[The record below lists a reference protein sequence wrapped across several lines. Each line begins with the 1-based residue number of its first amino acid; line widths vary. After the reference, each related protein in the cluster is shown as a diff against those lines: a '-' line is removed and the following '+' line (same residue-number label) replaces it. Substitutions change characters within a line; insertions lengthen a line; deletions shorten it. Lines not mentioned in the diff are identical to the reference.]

1 MAELPRIRVRQKRAA
16 SILAR
21 ALALLAM
28 LAPLGL
34 AQHYAFHN
42 FGREA
47 GLTNLDVQCLY
58 QDRVGFLWVG
68 TENGLYRY
76 EGGRFTYFGKENG
89 LPSAAVET
97 IHQTDDGT
105 LWVATREGL
114 ARFNGRAFE
123 KVKLDWDY
131 QMFGTATI
139 ASAGN
144 KLYFTTDRGLIIG
157 TLASGHWAFSRLES
171 RNKEGNKP
179 SVGVAVMPTG
189 AVWYGCGRRL
199 CVYDGSEVTDLG
211 LAAGVPETHWN
222 WIGATPSGALAA
234 RSFDRMITFNQ
245 SSSRNSLGTIRPRVE
260 GLADSS
266 LSSGR
271 PIFDHTG
278 RLLVPTLEGLA
289 ISRPGGGWK
298 YITSAQGLLSD
309 KVSCVLQDRE
319 GSLWVGMSGYGLARW
334 PGYGAWEIF
343 GRAEGLSSDSI
354 WGLQYDA
361 AGTLWACTTRG
372 LHRFVKGVWE
382 RWPRAGL
389 PTSESM
395 TLAFGLDGT
404 AWVASHGHG
413 LYEIDPR
420 RGVVRAHYG
429 EKEFGTEILTGALVD
444 REGGL
449 WVSTFRGLF
458 HGARTGNRLH
468 FERQFPPE
476 NTPREAFGELY
487 LDRRGRIWAPGTHG
501 LARFDH
507 GRWRRFG
514 TSDGMKRLLVV
525 ALAEA
530 PDGSLWAAYSGPNGI
545 WRLEESGDSLR
556 TTNLTTKDGLKSN
569 LVFSLGFDRTGSLW
583 AATDNG
589 VDVRRPDGWHHYE
602 QGDGLA
608 WNDTN
613 AGSFLAGRGNDVWVG
628 TGRGLSHFM
637 GGETGRESTVPEVL
651 ITSVVFGNGAAV
663 TTANP
668 EIPYRD
674 RAVHFVFAALTFQDE
689 QDVLFRYR
697 LLGLDS
703 RWTSTNNRDLH
714 VPHLPPGQYEF
725 ALMARSS
732 RGVWST
738 RPAVFRFRILPPWY
752 LQWWALTL
760 GVAAV
765 FLLVWGIGRWRMQRL
780 IAQRTRLETMV
791 EERTH
796 ELHEAKERAEESSR
810 LKSEFLATMSHEIRT
825 PMNGVLGMTSLML
838 ESEATPEQRE
848 NLKMVKAAGESLMAL
863 LNDML
868 DLSRIEAG
876 RFPLENAPFSPRD
889 CVYQAMRTV
898 EIQARA
904 KGLDFTY
911 TVTAD
916 VPDTLSGDA
925 ARLRQVLINLLGNA
939 IKFTERGSVKL
950 HVTQASLSKM
960 TQASVSKMAQAP
972 ELNNAAKG
980 DRVALQFAVTDTG
993 IGIARD
999 KQAVIFEPFR
1009 QADASM
1015 TRKYGGTGLGL
1026 AICQRLVGLMDGAL
1040 QLESEPGAGST
1051 FSFTALFL
1059 PAAGSGAP
1067 PPEDNAWGRDG
1078 SMHGNYRVLLADD
1091 NALNCRLTER
1101 LLTLRGHS
1109 VSIAS
1114 NGCEAVEQF
1123 RSQQFQVVLMDVQ
1136 MPEMDGLEATARIRE
1151 YESTLGTRVPIVAMT
1166 ANSMKGDREACLA
1179 AGMDDYISKPFQPED
1194 LYAKVE
1200 NYGSLSLLSAIAY
1213 GDSLSAAVPLA
1224 GPGCD
1229 SM

>member
-1 MAELPRIRVRQKRAA
+1 MALLPTIRSRPKAA
-16 SILAR
+16 ARRLGR

-28 LAPLGL
+28 LAPWGL
-34 AQHYAFHN
+34 AQHYGFHN

-47 GLTNLDVQCLY
+47 GLTNLEVQCLY

-76 EGGRFTYFGKENG
+76 EGGRFTFFGKENG
-89 LPSAAVET
+89 LPGAAVES

-105 LWVATREGL
+105 LWVGTREGL

-139 ASAGN
+139 ASAG
-144 KLYFTTDRGLIIG
+144 KVLYFTTDRGLVIG
-157 TLASGHWAFSRLES
+157 RLASGHWTFSRLES

-179 SVGVAVMPTG
+179 SVGVSVMSTG

-199 CVYDGSEVTDLG
+199 CIYDGSEVTDLG
-211 LAAGVPETHWN
+211 VAAGVPETHWN
-222 WIGATPSGALAA
+222 WIGAARSGALSGAIA
-234 RSFDRMITFNQ
+234 LRSFDQMMVFNK
-245 SSSRNSLGTIRPRVE
+245 SSSPSSPGTIRPRVD
-260 GLADSS
+260 GLADSA
-266 LSSGR
+266 LTSGR
-271 PIFDHTG
+271 PIFDHAG
-278 RLLVPTLEGLA
+278 RMLVPTLEGLA
-289 ISRPGGGWK
+289 IGHPGTWN

-319 GSLWVGMSGYGLARW
+319 GSLWVGMRGYGLARW
-334 PGYGAWEIF
+334 PGYGVWETW

-354 WGLQYDA
+354 WTLQYDA

-372 LHRFVKGVWE
+372 LHRFVKGAWE
-382 RWPRAGL
+382 RWPKSGI

-395 TLAFGLDGT
+395 SLAFGSAGT
-404 AWVASHGHG
+404 AWVGSRGHG
-413 LYEIDPR
+413 LYEIDTR
-420 RGVVRAHYG
+420 AGTVRAHYS
-429 EKEFGTEILTGALVD
+429 EKEFGTPSIFGVLMD
-444 REGGL
+444 PEGRL
-449 WVSTFRGLF
+449 WVSTYRGLF
-458 HGARTGNRLH
+458 RSERIGSALH
-468 FERQFPPE
+468 FERQSPPQTTE
-476 NTPREAFGELY
+476 REAFSQPY

-501 LARFDH
+501 LILFDH

-514 TSDGMKRLLVV
+514 PSDGMRKLLVV
-525 ALAEA
+525 ALTEG
-530 PDGSLWAAYSGPNGI
+530 PDGSFWGAYSGPSGI
-545 WRLEESGDSLR
+545 WHLEESGDRLR
-556 TTNLTTKDGLKSN
+556 ISNLTTKDGLKSN
-569 LVFSLGFDRTGSLW
+569 LIFSLGFDRTGALW

-589 VDVRRPDGWHHYE
+589 VDVKRPDGWHHYE

-613 AGSFLAGRGNDVWVG
+613 GGSFLAGKGNDVWVG
-628 TGRGLSHFM
+628 TGRGLSHFL
-637 GGETGRESTVPEVL
+637 GGETGRESTVPEVI
-651 ITSVVFGNGAAV
+651 ITSVVFGNGAVV

-674 RAVHFVFAALTFQDE
+674 RAVHIAFTALTFQDE

-697 LLGLDS
+697 LSGLDS
-703 RWTSTNNRDLH
+703 RWTSTNNRELH
-714 VPHLPPGQYEF
+714 VPHLPPGDYEF
-725 ALMARSS
+725 AVMARSS
-732 RGVWST
+732 RGVWSS

-752 LQWWALTL
+752 LRWWALAG
-760 GVAAV
+760 GVAA
-765 FLLVWGIGRWRMQRL
+765 LLLLIWAVGRWRMQRL

-791 EERTH
+791 DERTH

-838 ESEATPEQRE
+838 ESEATPEQRD
-848 NLKMVKAAGESLMAL
+848 NLKMVKAAGESLMVL

-876 RFPLENAPFSPRD
+876 RFPLEIAPFSLRD

-904 KGLDFTY
+904 KSLEFTY
-911 TVTAD
+911 TVAAE
-916 VPDTLSGDA
+916 VPDRLSGDA

-939 IKFTERGSVKL
+939 VKFTERGSVTL
-950 HVTQASLSKM
+950 QVTPASDSNQVTQASLS
-960 TQASVSKMAQAP
+960 
-972 ELNNAAKG
+972 NNTAKG
-980 DRVALQFAVTDTG
+980 DRCALQFAVKDTG

-999 KQAVIFEPFR
+999 KQKLIFEPFR

-1026 AICQRLVGLMDGAL
+1026 AICQRLVGLMDGSL

-1051 FSFTALFL
+1051 FSFSARFL
-1059 PAAGSGAP
+1059 AAPGSEAPRPADVARVSKPSSYGK
-1067 PPEDNAWGRDG
+1067 
-1078 SMHGNYRVLLADD
+1078 YRVLLADD

-1109 VSIAS
+1109 VFIAS
-1114 NGCEAVEQF
+1114 NGREAVEQF
-1123 RSQQFQVVLMDVQ
+1123 RSEPFSILFKDRPK
-1136 MPEMDGLEATARIRE
+1136 PEKDGGVATP
-1151 YESTLGTRVPIVAMT
+1151 TNV
-1166 ANSMKGDREACLA
+1166 
-1179 AGMDDYISKPFQPED
+1179 SK
-1194 LYAKVE
+1194 
-1200 NYGSLSLLSAIAY
+1200 
-1213 GDSLSAAVPLA
+1213 
-1224 GPGCD
+1224 
-1229 SM
+1229 